1 MATYT
6 VKTVSVSVSEHPSPQ
21 AGDVTFPRC
30 NQPINAVLIVRHL
43 LADLDADQEHFLVIT
58 LDAKH
63 RFSGFKVLSS
73 GTETQCPV
81 SPARLFRAALA
92 LDGTGI
98 IIAHNHPSGDVEPS
112 LDDLELTRRIA
123 QGARLVGLD
132 LLDHIIAP
140 SPAPAN
146 TDTWTS
152 VRNRRPD
159 IFSTGS

>member
-6 VKTVSVSVSEHPSPQ
+6 VKTVSVSVSESASP
-21 AGDVTFPRC
+21 DVTFPRC
-30 NQPINAVLIVRHL
+30 DRPENAALIVRHL
-43 LADLDADQEHFLVIT
+43 LTELDADQEHFLVIT

-63 RFSGFKVLSS
+63 RFAGFKVLSS

-92 LDGTGI
+92 LDGTAL

-112 LDDLELTRRIA
+112 LEDLSLTRRIA
-123 QGARLVGLD
+123 QGAHLVGLD
-132 LLDHIIAP
+132 LLDHIIIP
-140 SPAPAN
+140 SPTPAN

-159 IFSTGS
+159 AFSTAS